1 MMFEEELD
9 SGWSCTDVSCGIAIR
24 QMEEGEKLR
33 LVARK
38 A

>member
-1 MMFEEELD
+1 
-9 SGWSCTDVSCGIAIR
+9 
-24 QMEEGEKLR
+24 MEEGEKLR